1 MKRYLIAA
9 SVLVLAAC
17 QTTIPLK
24 NDYTGA
30 LPATSGGGVKVKLA
44 LDIADQNGK
53 PYEPKSLVAY
63 EYRKLA
69 ESGLQKAGYVIAP
82 EAEIEVRVALKGRT
96 PNGVVNNESS
106 TGRNIAVSA
115 VTLGVGCGEMV
126 HTVDAVGQVVV
137 VRNGRSVIDQPLDMK
152 ASDTSCFS
160 TLNPSWLKQ
169 HQEAGVR
176 TYESAVTQHVGAWLL
191 LVGSGS

>member
-1 MKRYLIAA
+1 MEAFKRRPY
-9 SVLVLAAC
+9 

-24 NDYTGA
+24 NDYAGI
-30 LPATSGGGVKVKLA
+30 LPSTAGGGAKVKLVF
-44 LDIADQNGK
+44 DITDQNGK
-53 PYEPKSLVAY
+53 PYEQKSLVAY
-63 EYRKLA
+63 EYQKLA
-69 ESGLQKAGYVIAP
+69 ESGLQKAGYVVASD
-82 EAEIEVRVALKGRT
+82 AETEIRVVLKGRT

-106 TGRNIAVSA
+106 IGRNMAVSA
-115 VTLGVGCGEMV
+115 VTLGMGCGEMV
-126 HTVDAVGQVVV
+126 HTVDAAGQVMV

-160 TLNPSWLKQ
+160 KLNPSWLAQ

-176 TYESAVTQHVGAWLL
+176 TYEAAVTQHIGAWLP